1 MEETE
6 AGNLDAQEAGAAKGG
21 KKKLIIIIVAAVV
34 ALAGV
39 GGGLFASGM
48 LDGLLGK
55 KPPAEAA
62 EGEGGEHPPAEGE
75 AAEEHAE
82 EPKEE
87 GKKDE
92 HAKKPEKG
100 KDGKEVKGPINGAFY
115 DMDDMLVN
123 LNAPGRQPR
132 FLKIS
137 ISIEMEKESE
147 IGKLENVLPRVR
159 DQFQVYLRELRVEDL
174 QGSAGIY
181 RLREELLARVNK
193 ATYPVRVKDI
203 LFREMLIQ

>member
-1 MEETE
+1 ME
-6 AGNLDAQEAGAAKGG
+6 AGGLDAQEAGAAKGG
-21 KKKLIIIIVAAVV
+21 KKKVVLFAAIGVG
-34 ALAGV
+34 ALLAI
-39 GGGLFASGM
+39 GGGLFFSGM
-48 LDGLLGK
+48 LDGVLGK
-55 KPPAEAA
+55 KPPADAAAA
-62 EGEGGEHPPAEGE
+62 EGE
-75 AAEEHAE
+75 HAE
-82 EPKEE
+82 EAAPAEE
-87 GKKDE
+87 E
-92 HAKKPEKG
+92 HAKKEEGGHEAKGKEGKGKDAKG
-100 KDGKEVKGPINGAFY
+100 KDGKGAKGPANGAFY

-147 IGKLENVLPRVR
+147 VSKLENVLPRVR

-193 ATYPVRVKDI
+193 ATYPVKVKDV

>member
-1 MEETE
+1 MEENE
-6 AGNLDAQEAGAAKGG
+6 AGNMDAQEAGAAKGG
-21 KKKLIIIIVAAVV
+21 KKKLVIIIAAAVIG
-34 ALAGV
+34 LLGI

-62 EGEGGEHPPAEGE
+62 EGDKAKEGE
-75 AAEEHAE
+75 QAAAEEEHASE
-82 EPKEE
+82 EGEKPKEE
-87 GKKDE
+87 GGHDKKG
-92 HAKKPEKG
+92 EKG
-100 KDGKEVKGPINGAFY
+100 KDGKEKSPVNGAFY

-123 LNAPGRQPR
+123 LNTPGRQPR

-147 IGKLENVLPRVR
+147 VGKLENVLPRVR

-193 ATYPVRVKDI
+193 ATYPVRVKDV